1 MPILLDKNLTF
12 MEAKKIIIRELKSAD
27 NEFDFQNYE
36 IVLE

>member
-12 MEAKKIIIRELKSAD
+12 MEARKVILRELKSD
-27 NEFDFQNYE
+27 ENEFDFQNYE

>member
-1 MPILLDKNLTF
+1 MPILLEKNLTF
-12 MEAKKIIIRELKSAD
+12 MEARKVIIRELKSAE